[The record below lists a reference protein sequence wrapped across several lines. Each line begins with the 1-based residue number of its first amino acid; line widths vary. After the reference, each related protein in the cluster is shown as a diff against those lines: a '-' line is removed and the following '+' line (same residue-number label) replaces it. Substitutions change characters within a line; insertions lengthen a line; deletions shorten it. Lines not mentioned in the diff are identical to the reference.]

1 MDKLLKWEICKLS
14 IFLLPKNYFFL
25 YEYCGTN
32 LFHGKKTLG
41 IIVKGTMEAQADIDY
56 FPFKKDY

>member
-1 MDKLLKWEICKLS
+1 MK
-14 IFLLPKNYFFL
+14 
-25 YEYCGTN
+25 GTMV
-32 LFHGKKTLG
+32 KKTLG

>member
-1 MDKLLKWEICKLS
+1 MV
-14 IFLLPKNYFFL
+14 KNIRN
-25 YEYCGTN
+25 YCERYY
-32 LFHGKKTLG
+32 GKKTLG

>member
-14 IFLLPKNYFFL
+14 IFTAKKLFLP
-25 YEYCGTN
+25 EYCGTN